1 MRFDDFPTKHTI
13 LFSFS
18 TISIFN
24 ILFTLYVLHT
34 NFFLRALAMTMAS
47 WRFWCIFLKGEE
59 EGSSRL
65 IHAAYSRIPMTQ
77 TLPSIYIYTW
87 ASSDNRRIWLYTSV
101 CNFFPPFM
109 MACMLQYSMQYS
121 RTHTLDTAVSLFR
134 HHPRLFC
141 PRYQKSVV
149 FFLFKPF
156 NLVYIYIYPYT
167 CVFFSLFSFILIYS
181 YFSFLFGPVVR
192 IKRTCEDWS
201 PKRFRQWM
209 EYKENVVE
217 LACNNTT
224 HG

>member
-24 ILFTLYVLHT
+24 ILFTLYVYT
-34 NFFLRALAMTMAS
+34 KIFFCARLWWAS
-47 WRFWCIFLKGEE
+47 WRFWCIFFKGEE

-101 CNFFPPFM
+101 CNFFPPSWWLV
-109 MACMLQYSMQYS
+109 CYSTAMQYS
-121 RTHTLDTAVSLFR
+121 RAHTLDTAVSLFR

-156 NLVYIYIYPYT
+156 NLVYIYIYILYT
-167 CVFFSLFSFILIYS
+167 YVFFSLFSFILIYS

-217 LACNNTT
+217 IACNNTT
-224 HG
+224 HD